1 MEGKVFHNIPL
12 KKKKKKKGF
21 KIVTVDFDLI
31 VCMYYA

>member
-12 KKKKKKKGF
+12 KKKKKKGF